1 MLTIDKIIKAS
12 EILKPVVRK
21 TNLIYSSALSKNN
34 EIYLKAE
41 NLQITGSFKVRGAYV
56 KIAGLS
62 EEQKQKGIIAC
73 SAGNHAQ
80 GVALSA
86 QRSGI
91 ESTIFIPSTAPIS
104 KIEATKRL
112 GANIRLVDG
121 VYDDAWDENQN
132 PGTDESEEEADP
144 DEIEFVETEDNE

>member
-1 MLTIDKIIKAS
+1 MLTIDKIIKAA
-12 EILKPVVRK
+12 ETLKPVIRK
-21 TNLIYSSALSKNN
+21 TDLIYSPSLSKDN
-34 EIYLKAE
+34 EIYLKSE

-62 EEQKQKGIIAC
+62 QEQKQKGIIAC

-86 QRSGI
+86 QKSGI

-104 KIEATKRL
+104 KIEAT
-112 GANIRLVDG
+112 
-121 VYDDAWDENQN
+121 
-132 PGTDESEEEADP
+132 
-144 DEIEFVETEDNE
+144 